1 MKKKKKNIFK
11 FVLFSSIAIFSTIVF
26 LSIPVLFNYEN
37 LENVIANKFYR
48 EFNINLKIQ
57 DKISYKVL
65 PIPHLLIKKATLD
78 LNENDTKS
86 SLIETKNLKIYIP
99 IENIYSKSNIEIDK
113 VEITETN
120 FNFKIQDIKDFR
132 DHMFNK
138 INKPIKIK
146 KSKFFYLDEKN
157 NVILISPI
165 HVLEYLINIENKFK
179 KLKIKGNIFDTKYT
193 STWKKFYDV
202 PKKTFTEVKFKNPNI
217 KITNHFTLKDHS
229 NFSGDSLISF
239 LNENI
244 SLKYKFDKNKII
256 INSLPDIVKQK
267 IKIFSNINL
276 NPFYFDAKIILIEKN
291 YKFLIN
297 YLLNYLINVDKN
309 ILENLNGKLTLFF
322 KDLDNEIIHSGKID
336 LLLEEK
342 SIKII
347 KSNFK
352 INNIGIINS
361 NFKYYEKEGELIF
374 SSSNELKIE
383 DYREFARK
391 FQLDFD
397 KAKKVKK
404 IFFDLEKNIHEDE
417 FLITNIHI
425 NKINQDQKNYELY
438 KITNIQTLKSIL
450 RSLLI

>member
-1 MKKKKKNIFK
+1 MKKRKKNIFK
-11 FVLFSSIAIFSTIVF
+11 FVLFANIAIFSTILF

-37 LENVIANKFYR
+37 LENEIENKFYR
-48 EFNINLKIQ
+48 EFNIYLKIQ

-65 PIPHLLIKKATLD
+65 PKPHLLIKKATLD

-86 SLIETKNLKIYIP
+86 SLIETKNLKIYIS
-99 IENIYSKSNIEIDK
+99 IENIYSKSNMEIDR

-138 INKPIKIK
+138 INKPVKIK

-157 NVILISPI
+157 NVISISPI

-179 KLKIKGNIFDTKYT
+179 KLKIKGNIFDTKYI

-217 KITNHFTLKDHS
+217 TISDNFTLKDYP
-229 NFSGDSLISF
+229 NFSGDSLITF

-244 SLKYKFDKNKII
+244 GLKYKFDKDKII
-256 INSLPDIVKQK
+256 INSSTDVPNQK

-276 NPFYFDAKIILIEKN
+276 NPFYFDAKITLIEKN

-322 KDLDNEIIHSGKID
+322 RDLKNEIIDSGKID
-336 LLLEEK
+336 LVVEEK

-347 KSNFK
+347 NSNFK

-374 SSSNELKIE
+374 ISSNELKIE
-383 DYREFARK
+383 DHREFARK

-397 KAKKVKK
+397 KSKKVKK
-404 IFFDLEKNIHEDE
+404 IFFDLEKNINNDE
-417 FLITNIHI
+417 FIISNIHI
-425 NKINQDQKNYELY
+425 NKINQNQKNDEFYN
-438 KITNIQTLKSIL
+438 ITTIQILKSVL